1 MTPKCFFLL
10 KQINMG
16 IKNEELML
24 ISNCSLKFTGEKL
37 YNFEFSYLLF
47 ITSNVS

>member
-1 MTPKCFFLL
+1 L

-24 ISNCSLKFTGEKL
+24 ILNCCLKFTGEKL
-37 YNFEFSYLLF
+37 YYFEFSVF
-47 ITSNVS
+47 IVSFQMFLNFL